1 MKTFKNRKAAGEA
14 LAEVLNQKP
23 WDPQTLVLAL
33 PRGGVPVAAPI
44 AQALRVPLD
53 VLVVRKLGV
62 PGWEELA
69 AGAIGPGG
77 VEVLNR
83 EVMVHAQL
91 NSADLDPVRQREL
104 QELTRREHTYRGNR
118 PPLNL
123 KDQTVLLVDDG
134 IATGATMQAALQVA
148 RKLGAVRVVV
158 AVPHGPPDTV
168 AVLEQQ
174 ADEVVCLLVPDPYV
188 AVGRWYSDF
197 GEVSDRAVQEL
208 LAAHP

>member
-1 MKTFKNRKAAGEA
+1 MKTFKNRKAAGVA
-14 LAEVLNQKP
+14 LAQFLAQKT
-23 WDPQTLVLAL
+23 WDRKPLVLAL

-44 AQALRVPLD
+44 AQALQVPLD

-83 EVMVHAQL
+83 EVMLQAHL
-91 NSADLDPVRQREL
+91 NSADLDPVREREL

-118 PPLNL
+118 SPLNL
-123 KDQTVLLVDDG
+123 EGHTVLLVDDG
-134 IATGATMQAALQVA
+134 IATGATMQAAIQVA
-148 RKLGAVRVVV
+148 RKLGAVRVLVT
-158 AVPHGPPDTV
+158 VPHGPPETV

-174 ADEVVCLLVPDPYV
+174 ADEVVCLLVPDPYI
-188 AVGRWYSDF
+188 AVGRWYNDF
-197 GEVSDRAVQEL
+197 GEVTDREVQDL
-208 LAAHP
+208 LAANL